1 MSPELETV
9 CEDIKKVKA
18 AIASLE
24 KAIRDLETAQM
35 DLNNLLHLQKELL
48 TDLELL
54 KEQLQNAQGNEG

>member
-1 MSPELETV
+1 MNPVLERI
-9 CEDIKKVKA
+9 CSDIEKVKA

-35 DLNNLLHLQKELL
+35 DLRNLLNLQKELL

-54 KEQLQNAQGNEG
+54 KEEFQNAEGNEG